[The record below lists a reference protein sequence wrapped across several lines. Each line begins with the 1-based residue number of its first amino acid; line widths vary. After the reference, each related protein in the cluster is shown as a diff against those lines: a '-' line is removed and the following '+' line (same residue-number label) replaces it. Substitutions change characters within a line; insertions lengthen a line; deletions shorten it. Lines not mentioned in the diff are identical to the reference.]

1 MSREK
6 SGPLYTKN
14 IHPPLSVMNQNTGFW
29 QDRKK
34 EWISLG
40 IESEIGR
47 ENIKTFN
54 TGEWVENNIKSDKDY
69 RMPNISI
76 FDPFLC
82 ELAYQWFSP
91 KDGIVLDPFCGGS
104 VRGIVSSYLDRKYI
118 GIDLSERQIEANKEQ
133 IDIVSNKEHKPNWI
147 HDDSLNL
154 DNHVDDNSV
163 DFIFSCP
170 PYHDLEVYTDDERD
184 LSRMSYDKFMDN
196 YRKIIHKCYSKLKD
210 NRFAGFVIT
219 ELRDPK
225 TGGYKNFLLDTITAF
240 EDAGFVFYN
249 DIILIQTT
257 GTKALVAQKLWD
269 NNRKITRRHQNF
281 LLFIK
286 GDGKKAKQDMSDI
299 ERINLEGS
307 SLEEFYVG

>member
-1 MSREK
+1 MNFNSLNIFSNNQIYSKQFFFSVLVPSFFVQFGVGMLLPIEPIFISDLNVGIALVGLGL
-6 SGPLYTKN
+6 SGILIGNTLFDIPSGIMIKKIGHDKTML
-14 IHPPLSVMNQNTGFW
+14 LSVFFVSISSIITGF
-29 QDRKK
+29 
-34 EWISLG
+34 
-40 IESEIGR
+40 
-47 ENIKTFN
+47 
-54 TGEWVENNIKSDKDY
+54 
-69 RMPNISI
+69 
-76 FDPFLC
+76 
-82 ELAYQWFSP
+82 
-91 KDGIVLDPFCGGS
+91 
-104 VRGIVSSYLDRKYI
+104 VSSFLIFFILRI
-118 GIDLSERQIEANKEQ
+118 ITGCGLSM
-133 IDIVSNKEHKPNWI
+133 W
-147 HDDSLNL
+147 
-154 DNHVDDNSV
+154 
-163 DFIFSCP
+163 
-170 PYHDLEVYTDDERD
+170 D